1 MAQKVTST
9 DIKLALKE
17 FHNGKPSYFITEC
30 KTCSRVK
37 NPVFWVQIVLSIL
50 TPVLAYAGLTAQ
62 DLTTWSKVGE
72 LIVGAVSNPY
82 VLSLVAV
89 SVWNTLNDPT
99 TKGLGDSARAK
110 SYTAPQ

>member
-1 MAQKVTST
+1 MITIWKTPIVATVEQVLK
-9 DIKLALKE
+9 DLKL
-17 FHNGKPSYFITEC
+17 
-30 KTCSRVK
+30 
-37 NPVFWVQIVLSIL
+37 
-50 TPVLAYAGLTAQ
+50 Q

>member
-1 MAQKVTST
+1 MNLKV
-9 DIKLALKE
+9 
-17 FHNGKPSYFITEC
+17 
-30 KTCSRVK
+30 RVK

-62 DLTTWSKVGE
+62 DLTTWSKVG
-72 LIVGAVSNPY
+72 AVSNPY
-82 VLSLVAV
+82 VLSLVVV

>member
-1 MAQKVTST
+1 MNLKV
-9 DIKLALKE
+9 
-17 FHNGKPSYFITEC
+17 
-30 KTCSRVK
+30 RVK

-99 TKGLGDSARAK
+99 TKGLGDSATVNIFIRQTGRAFTGL
-110 SYTAPQ
+110 SFLSV

>member
-1 MAQKVTST
+1 MCTCPFHANGKEHNPSCGVLLQQKVTK
-9 DIKLALKE
+9 D
-17 FHNGKPSYFITEC
+17 
-30 KTCSRVK
+30 KTYEAGTVH
-37 NPVFWVQIVLSIL
+37 
-50 TPVLAYAGLTAQ
+50 AGLTAQ

>member
-1 MAQKVTST
+1 MNLKV
-9 DIKLALKE
+9 
-17 FHNGKPSYFITEC
+17 
-30 KTCSRVK
+30 RVK

-50 TPVLAYAGLTAQ
+50 TPVLAYAGLTASFFN
-62 DLTTWSKVGE
+62 WFAI
-72 LIVGAVSNPY
+72 IVGAISNPY
-82 VLSLVAV
+82 VLSLVVV

>member
-1 MAQKVTST
+1 MILLRLLLTVNKRFLEVFY
-9 DIKLALKE
+9 E
-17 FHNGKPSYFITEC
+17 PEV
-30 KTCSRVK
+30 RVK

-62 DLTTWSKVGE
+62 DLTTWGKLGE
-72 LIVGAVSNPY
+72 LIVKAVSNPY
-82 VLSLVAV
+82 VLSLVVV

>member
-1 MAQKVTST
+1 MTITS
-9 DIKLALKE
+9 KE
-17 FHNGKPSYFITEC
+17 VAEMLGKRHDNLLRVIRKYIT
-30 KTCSRVK
+30 
-37 NPVFWVQIVLSIL
+37 QLG
-50 TPVLAYAGLTAQ
+50 GLTAQ

-72 LIVGAVSNPY
+72 LIVGAISNPY
-82 VLSLVAV
+82 VLSLVVV

>member
-1 MAQKVTST
+1 MAKQIKVREDNYFAVQGWMVTEL
-9 DIKLALKE
+9 KLK
-17 FHNGKPSYFITEC
+17 G
-30 KTCSRVK
+30 
-37 NPVFWVQIVLSIL
+37 
-50 TPVLAYAGLTAQ
+50 
-62 DLTTWSKVGE
+62 
-72 LIVGAVSNPY
+72 NPY

>member
-1 MAQKVTST
+1 MESPYLTS
-9 DIKLALKE
+9 IPNSELE
-17 FHNGKPSYFITEC
+17 
-30 KTCSRVK
+30 
-37 NPVFWVQIVLSIL
+37 
-50 TPVLAYAGLTAQ
+50 
-62 DLTTWSKVGE
+62 DLTSESYIPMLRAIEDYDPEQGGE